1 MARRD
6 PGGASGEYEG
16 DVFLALEQS
25 AGEYGPFE
33 ELGVGSGHLW
43 VGEGG
48 EDLDAVGLC
57 SPDQL
62 YPPLDGP
69 GVYGKQAV
77 DGEEPRLLG

>member
-1 MARRD
+1 M
-6 PGGASGEYEG
+6 
-16 DVFLALEQS
+16 ALEQS

-33 ELGVGSGHLW
+33 ELGVGGHRR
-43 VGEGG
+43 VGKSG

-62 YPPLDGP
+62 YPPLDSL